1 MSSETALR
9 ETGAVTRL
17 RRIAGDVAAFANAEA
32 AASGL
37 PGHVNGPQDAYR
49 HLVGVG
55 ELARRIG
62 AVPAWVLA
70 EYNEQVSRR
79 AMLRSEQLGRPV
91 APANT
96 RESRAMDRRN
106 NRLAVGL
113 GMTARSPE
121 DLLQRARTAIERAN
135 SIYGGSGADGSAF
148 WYPRSMWTG
157 DSEFIP
163 WSVSPPAWPAVESDH
178 LRRYQARTRPE
189 PRPGASG
196 RSGGTTYVD
205 PHLRGGHAIAGHWRS
220 LPDR

>member
-9 ETGAVTRL
+9 ETPVVSRL
-17 RRIAGDVAAFANAEA
+17 RRIAGEVAEFANAEA

-62 AVPAWVLA
+62 ALQAWVLA

-79 AMLRSEQLGRPV
+79 AMLRSERLGLPV

-96 RESRAMDRRN
+96 RESRAMDRAN
-106 NRLAVGL
+106 NRLAIGI

-121 DLLQRARTAIERAN
+121 EVVQRARRAFERAH
-135 SIYGGSGADGSAF
+135 SIHSGSGADGSAF
-148 WYPRSMWTG
+148 WHPRSMWIG
-157 DSEFIP
+157 DADVA
-163 WSVSPPAWPAVESDH
+163 WSLSPSQWPAVESEH
-178 LRRYQARTRPE
+178 FLRYVARTRPAANDN
-189 PRPGASG
+189 PG
-196 RSGGTTYVD
+196 RSTFVD
-205 PHLRGGHAIAGHWRS
+205 PHLRGGQPVAGHWRRI
-220 LPDR
+220 PGG